1 MAVLF
6 TIFTFFSTLLGGLA
20 SIKYKDKIH
29 LILGFTA
36 GVILGLVAF
45 DILPEIFSLT
55 MKTSINPKIP
65 MIALVIGFLIFHILE
80 KTLLIHHA
88 QEENYPTHHHPSVGI
103 MSSLALIGHSFFD
116 GIGIGLG
123 FQVSPAIGILVAI
136 AVIGHDF
143 ADGLNTG
150 SLMIINKNSTKRTV
164 NFIFADAFAP
174 IVGAASTLLF
184 HLPDRYLVIYLGFFT
199 GFLLYIG
206 LEDILPEAHSKA
218 FSLKTVYMTIF
229 GSIFIYLITL
239 FTP

>member
-55 MKTSINPKIP
+55 IKTSINPKIP

-164 NFIFADAFAP
+164 GFIFADAFAP
-174 IVGAASTLLF
+174 ILGAASTLLF
-184 HLPDRYLVIYLGFFT
+184 HLPDRYLIIYLGFFA

-206 LEDILPEAHSKA
+206 LEDILPEAHSKF
-218 FSLKTVYMTIF
+218 FSFKTVLMTIF
-229 GSIFIYLITL
+229 GAMFIYLVTI
-239 FTP
+239 FT

>member
-6 TIFTFFSTLLGGLA
+6 TIITFFSTLLGGLA
-20 SIKYKDKIH
+20 SIRYKDKIH

-45 DILPEIFSLT
+45 DILPEIFDLT
-55 MKTSINPKIP
+55 KKTSITPKLP
-65 MIALVIGFLIFHILE
+65 MIALVVGFLIFHVLE

-88 QEENYPTHHHPSVGI
+88 QEESYPKHHHPSVGI

-116 GIGIGLG
+116 GVGIGLG

-150 SLMIINKNSTKRTV
+150 SLMLVNKNNLKRTLT
-164 NFIFADAFAP
+164 FIFGDAIAP
-174 IVGAASTLLF
+174 VMGAISTLF
-184 HLPDRYLVIYLGFFT
+184 FSLPDSYLVIYLGFFA

-206 LEDILPEAHSKA
+206 LEDILPEAHEKY
-218 FSLKTVYMTIF
+218 FSFKTVLLTIF
-229 GSIFIYLITL
+229 GAVFIYAVTL
-239 FTP
+239 FT